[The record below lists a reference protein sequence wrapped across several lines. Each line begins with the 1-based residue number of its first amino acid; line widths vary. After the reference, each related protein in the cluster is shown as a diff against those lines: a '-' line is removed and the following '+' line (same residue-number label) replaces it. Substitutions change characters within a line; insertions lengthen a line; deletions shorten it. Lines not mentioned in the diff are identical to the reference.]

1 MGIASFSRTLREGL
15 KVTQTDEEFTKTLG
29 ATLDKVTEA
38 SKAPSYSSQVSGN
51 AVKEEQLKKMTNDPG
66 FISALDESG
75 GTSPKTLAAFG
86 ITEYLDGTNTNQEE
100 MMSRVHDLRA
110 KIMTNPTYK
119 EGKIIGAILFEDTI
133 NRDVE
138 GVPTCEYLWG
148 KKKVVPFLRSDVGLA
163 PPADGVQMMK
173 DHPGLEDML
182 DRGLAKGVWGTKQRS
197 QIQAANP
204 EGIKKLVE
212 QQFEFGKRT
221 IAKGMIPILEPEV
234 DITAA
239 DKGKIEEMLL
249 PELMAG
255 LDKLS
260 PGQKVIFKLSLPE
273 KANLYAPLMGY
284 PQVVRV
290 VALSGGYD
298 LAESNKRLAQ
308 NSGMIASFS
317 RTLREGLHVSQSD
330 EEFTKTLGATLD
342 AVTDASKA
350 PSYGSQVAGNAV
362 KEEQLKKMTND
373 PGFISALDESGGTS
387 PKTLAAYGITDKDYK
402 DQDEMMSKVH
412 DLRAKIMTNPMYKEG
427 KIIGAILFE
436 DTIDRD
442 VDGMPT
448 CQYLWEKKKVVPFL
462 KSDIGLAPAAD
473 GVQMMK
479 EHPGLEDMLDR
490 GLAKGVWGTKQRS
503 QIQAANPEGIKKLVE
518 QQFEFGKRTIAK
530 GMIPILEPEVD
541 ITAADKAKIE
551 DLLVKELMA
560 GLEKLPV

>member
-1 MGIASFSRTLREGL
+1 MVDLRDALIQETHVSKARCSGKALAALSFLIGLGCAGLWCSVPSSPPGEAPVSMAALLTMQRSTWAEMKPSSFASFKGSTAAGPMRGHVDLITCS
-15 KVTQTDEEFTKTLG
+15 
-29 ATLDKVTEA
+29 AT
-38 SKAPSYSSQVSGN
+38 SQVTGN
-51 AVKEEQLKKMTNDPG
+51 AVKEEQLKKMTNDDG

-75 GTSPKTLAAFG
+75 GTSPKTLAAYG

-119 EGKIIGAILFEDTI
+119 EGRIIGAILFEDTI

-138 GVPTCEYLWG
+138 GVPTCDYLWN
-148 KKKVVPFLRSDVGLA
+148 KKKVVPFLKSDAGLA
-163 PPADGVQMMK
+163 PPAGGVQMMK
-173 DHPGLEDML
+173 EHPGLEDML

-260 PGQKVIFKLSLPE
+260 PDQKVIFKLSLPE
-273 KANLYAPLMGY
+273 KPNLYAPLMGY

-298 LAESNKRLAQ
+298 LEESNKRLSQ
-308 NSGMIASFS
+308 NAGMIASFS
-317 RTLREGLHVSQSD
+317 RTLREGLKVSQTD

-342 AVTDASKA
+342 KVTEAS
-350 PSYGSQVAGNAV
+350 
-362 KEEQLKKMTND
+362 L
-373 PGFISALDESGGTS
+373 
-387 PKTLAAYGITDKDYK
+387 
-402 DQDEMMSKVH
+402 
-412 DLRAKIMTNPMYKEG
+412 
-427 KIIGAILFE
+427 
-436 DTIDRD
+436 
-442 VDGMPT
+442 
-448 CQYLWEKKKVVPFL
+448 C
-462 KSDIGLAPAAD
+462 
-473 GVQMMK
+473 
-479 EHPGLEDMLDR
+479 
-490 GLAKGVWGTKQRS
+490 
-503 QIQAANPEGIKKLVE
+503 
-518 QQFEFGKRTIAK
+518 
-530 GMIPILEPEVD
+530 
-541 ITAADKAKIE
+541 
-551 DLLVKELMA
+551 
-560 GLEKLPV
+560 